1 VAAVKPERPEPG
13 TPTPKPEP
21 SVVKSP
27 PRSRSRT
34 CWRWRHAALLPLQQA
49 ELPIFF
55 LCFTAASPSC
65 PGTRGEKPPRP
76 CCGPGLRAEAG
87 PSLVSS
93 LFECC
98 PLTRT
103 APPRRPA
110 VA

>member
-1 VAAVKPERPEPG
+1 VAAAKPERPEPG

-34 CWRWRHAALLPLQQA
+34 CWRRRRATLLPLQQA

-55 LCFTAASPSC
+55 HAA
-65 PGTRGEKPPRP
+65 PPRLLRRRVQERKVSLNPSSP

-87 PSLVSS
+87 PSLTGS
-93 LFECC
+93 LF
-98 PLTRT
+98 
-103 APPRRPA
+103 
-110 VA
+110 V